1 MKKTDIA
8 MIVLIAGVSVLIS
21 YFLMQTLLGDPSQK
35 TRKVETM
42 EAVSSEYIE
51 PSKDI
56 FNDKAINPTVKI
68 VIDKNGEQY

>member
-21 YFLMQTLLGDPSQK
+21 YFLMQALLGDPSQK